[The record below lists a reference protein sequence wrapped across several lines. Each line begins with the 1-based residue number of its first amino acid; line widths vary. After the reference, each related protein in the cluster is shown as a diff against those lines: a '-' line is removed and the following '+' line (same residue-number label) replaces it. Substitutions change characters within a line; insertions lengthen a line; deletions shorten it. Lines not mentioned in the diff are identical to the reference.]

1 MNKTE
6 KLYKTLLSAFFS
18 AVIVI
23 CSFITVP
30 APIPFTLQTLGI
42 FIACFYLDFVAS
54 FCSVAV
60 YILLGVVGL
69 PVFAGFQG
77 GLSAIFGPTGGF
89 ILGFLFI
96 PLINGI
102 LSKLF
107 GTKFR
112 VLYMILGLVLC
123 YLLGSVWYLIY
134 LEKSSYFAVLLTAV
148 LPFVIPDIIKL
159 ILAERI
165 ARLLQMATAR
175 MKIGSKDKLI
185 GSQIKAQ
192 IKRPVNVFVFD
203 EIDSTNSEAARK
215 IRQGA
220 TLPAVFIAEKQTA
233 GRGRRGRTFFSKGG
247 LYMTMAVDYKKT
259 DIVKITTLSS
269 VAVAEAIKDLTGENV
284 GIKWVNDI
292 YLSDKKICGI
302 LCENVKDPK
311 TNKSLGV
318 IIGVGVNLNVKSF
331 PKELKGIA
339 GSLNSN
345 KATKNL
351 LAAKIANNLLNEIES
366 DKDYIER
373 YKKMS
378 IVIGKEICFERNK
391 KTYCGLVCDINENG
405 ELLVKTNKG
414 EEVLNSGEISV
425 KLKKS

>member
-1 MNKTE
+1 
-6 KLYKTLLSAFFS
+6 
-18 AVIVI
+18 
-23 CSFITVP
+23 
-30 APIPFTLQTLGI
+30 
-42 FIACFYLDFVAS
+42 
-54 FCSVAV
+54 
-60 YILLGVVGL
+60 
-69 PVFAGFQG
+69 
-77 GLSAIFGPTGGF
+77 
-89 ILGFLFI
+89 
-96 PLINGI
+96 
-102 LSKLF
+102 
-107 GTKFR
+107 
-112 VLYMILGLVLC
+112 
-123 YLLGSVWYLIY
+123 
-134 LEKSSYFAVLLTAV
+134 
-148 LPFVIPDIIKL
+148 
-159 ILAERI
+159 
-165 ARLLQMATAR
+165 
-175 MKIGSKDKLI
+175 
-185 GSQIKAQ
+185 
-192 IKRPVNVFVFD
+192 
-203 EIDSTNSEAARK
+203 
-215 IRQGA
+215 
-220 TLPAVFIAEKQTA
+220 
-233 GRGRRGRTFFSKGG
+233 
-247 LYMTMAVDYKKT
+247 MTMAVDYKNT

-351 LAAKIANNLLNEIES
+351 LAAKIVNNLLNEIES

-405 ELLVKTNKG
+405 ELLVKTNNG